1 VPIGWRQ
8 VSFRGLKNTSVFLK
22 LTLLLVSVMT
32 VMSAATVAPSLP
44 LLAEVFKST
53 PNSALLSKLM
63 LSVPALLIALTA
75 PFAGRFIDRY
85 GRIKLLYFGLILYA
99 LSGTSGYFLN
109 DIYHILIGR
118 VLLGMSIGMTMTI
131 TITLIGDYF
140 EGDERKRLI
149 GFQGA
154 FTALGGVV
162 FITVGGYL
170 ADINWRAPFLI
181 YGLSLL
187 VIPLVLLFLYEPAKP
202 ITKTKAVSTQSNGL
216 INMVYATAILFM
228 ILFFIIPTQL
238 PFHLKALGIEK
249 HSLAGIALATNA
261 GGGVIGSLFYSRVK
275 RKFDFASVFS
285 IGFLLMALGYLV
297 AGYTDSF
304 VMLLTSLLVAGLGF
318 GLILPNLSLWVIQL
332 TRPEVLGRNIGIL
345 TTCIFLGQFLSP
357 IVVEPLTSFMD
368 LSSVICTAG
377 GCLLLLSLAYFVIN
391 NSKGMTE
398 KQSEL

>member
-1 VPIGWRQ
+1 
-8 VSFRGLKNTSVFLK
+8 
-22 LTLLLVSVMT
+22 MT